1 MASDG
6 RSAGSRSALVA
17 FFVRSALAAAAAILI
32 SPALLTSAAGGGG
45 ATKGATTGAAALGD
59 MSTAQKA
66 GISVGSVLGAALVLF
81 LLHLLPRQSRRRGR
95 SSVKVLT
102 CQITGR
108 LVLSFEA
115 GHVLSCSW
123 NSLRYSL
130 VATNDDES
138 SRVGPESRCS
148 RLQSLIVRTAL
159 VCTAAQ
165 RSTPLWS

>member
-66 GISVGSVLGAALVLF
+66 GISVGSALGAALVLF

-123 NSLRYSL
+123 NNLHYCPVVALRGCVPLCRS
-130 VATNDDES
+130 DDAVHASRSGS
-138 SRVGPESRCS
+138 SSSPVTSS
-148 RLQSLIVRTAL
+148 F
-159 VCTAAQ
+159 
-165 RSTPLWS
+165 